1 MQQPKKCCML
11 VDKRVPI
18 PYLLNTVKYEMLIVL
33 FLGLIIHFLSEH
45 FYSYVPEMPLTI
57 ATFLGTAISVL
68 LSFKM
73 SQSYDRWWEARK
85 IWGAIVND
93 SRSFVL
99 QLQAFLKDGNS
110 EQIKKMAYRQ
120 IAWCYSLGQS
130 LRALP
135 PLESCDNFLSE
146 NEMDDL
152 KDFKNKP
159 LGILQ
164 LNVAQISKLRASGEL
179 SDFEHIQL
187 NNTAV
192 RFSDSMGAAERIN
205 TTVFP
210 TTYRM
215 FLHFTIYLFVAILSI
230 GLKGVMLAYEIPLL
244 LLISLVFFMLEKTAY
259 HLQDPFRNRPSDVS
273 VTAIAR
279 NIEINLRQLLKEEDV
294 PDPITKDEFYI
305 M

>member
-1 MQQPKKCCML
+1 ML

-18 PYLLNTVKYEMLIVL
+18 RYIYNFVKLEILIVVI
-33 FLGLIIHFLSEH
+33 LGFGIHISTDKVYHYL
-45 FYSYVPEMPLTI
+45 PTMPLTI

-93 SRSFVL
+93 SRSLTL
-99 QLQAFLKDGNS
+99 QLQSF
-110 EQIKKMAYRQ
+110 IKGSDEDIKIIAHRQ
-120 IAWCYSLGQS
+120 IAWCYCLGQS
-130 LRALP
+130 LRGLN
-135 PLESCDNFLSE
+135 PLENCEDFLSE
-146 NEMDDL
+146 EDI
-152 KDFKNKP
+152 KRAGKHKNKA
-159 LGILQ
+159 LAILQ
-164 LNVAQISKLRASGEL
+164 LNAEHISKLRKEDRL

-187 NNTAV
+187 NNTLV

-215 FLHFTIYLFVAILSI
+215 FLHFTIYLFVIILSI
-230 GLKGVMLAYEIPLL
+230 ALKDIRLIYELPLM

-259 HLQDPFRNRPSDVS
+259 HLQDPFRNRPSDIS

-279 NIEINLRQLLKEEDV
+279 NIEINLRQLIHEENV

>member
-1 MQQPKKCCML
+1 ML
-11 VDKRVPI
+11 VDKRVPLK
-18 PYLLNTVKYEMLIVL
+18 YLFNLVKYEMLIVFIL
-33 FLGLIIHFLSEH
+33 SLGIHFTTEH
-45 FYSYVPEMPLTI
+45 IYDYLPEMPLTI

-93 SRSFVL
+93 SRSLVL
-99 QLQAFLKDGNS
+99 QLQAFVKDSN
-110 EQIKKMAYRQ
+110 EDIKTIGYRQ
-120 IAWCYSLGQS
+120 IAWCYCLGQS
-130 LRALP
+130 LRGLKPMENCEA
-135 PLESCDNFLSE
+135 FLYP
-146 NEMDDL
+146 DDS
-152 KDFKNKP
+152 KKVEKHKNRA

-164 LNVAQISKLRASGEL
+164 LNVDHISRLRKENKL

-187 NNTAV
+187 NNTCV

-205 TTVFP
+205 STVFP

-215 FLHFTIYLFVAILSI
+215 FLHFTIYLFVIILSI
-230 GLKGVMLAYEIPLL
+230 ALKGVTLLYELPLL
-244 LLISLVFFMLEKTAY
+244 MLLSLVFFMLEKTAY
-259 HLQDPFRNRPSDVS
+259 YLQDPFRNRPSDIS

-279 NIEINLRQLLKEEDV
+279 NIEINIRQLLHEEDV

>member
-1 MQQPKKCCML
+1 ML
-11 VDKRVPI
+11 VDKRVPLR
-18 PYLLNTVKYEMLIVL
+18 YLFTMIKYEMLIV
-33 FLGLIIHFLSEH
+33 FILGIVIHFLTEK
-45 FYSYVPEMPLTI
+45 FYTYVPEMPLTI

-99 QLQAFLKDGNS
+99 QLQAFLKGHDS
-110 EQIKKMAYRQ
+110 EEQVKQLAYRQ

-130 LRALP
+130 LRGLP
-135 PLESCDNFLSE
+135 PLESCDVFLPE
-146 NEMDDL
+146 EEL
-152 KDFKNKP
+152 KSLNDFKNKP
-159 LGILQ
+159 LGMLQ
-164 LNVAQISKLRASGEL
+164 MNVKQLSKLREEGRL
-179 SDFEHIQL
+179 TDFENIQL
-187 NNTAV
+187 NTTSV

-205 TTVFP
+205 STVFP

-215 FLHFTIYLFVAILSI
+215 FLHFTIYLFVVILSI
-230 GLKGVMLAYEIPLL
+230 GLKGVILAYEIPLL
-244 LLISLVFFMLEKTAY
+244 LLIALVFFILEKTAY
-259 HLQDPFRNRPSDVS
+259 YLQDPFRNRPSDIS

-279 NIEINLRQLLKEEDV
+279 TIEINIRQLLNEKDV

>member
-1 MQQPKKCCML
+1 ML
-11 VDKRVPI
+11 VDKRVPLK
-18 PYLLNTVKYEMLIVL
+18 YLFHKVKYEL
-33 FLGLIIHFLSEH
+33 FITFIIGIIIHFLTEE
-45 FYSYVPEMPLTI
+45 FYTYLPEMPLTI

-93 SRSFVL
+93 SRSLVL
-99 QLQAFLKDGNS
+99 QLQAFLKNDYKD
-110 EQIKKMAYRQ
+110 EIVKKIAYRQ

-130 LRALP
+130 LRGLP
-135 PLESCDNFLSE
+135 PLENCGELLSDE
-146 NEMDDL
+146 DRNKLDII
-152 KDFKNKP
+152 KNKP

-164 LNVAQISKLRASGEL
+164 LNVSDISTMRQQQSL
-179 SDFEHIQL
+179 SEFEHVQL
-187 NNTAV
+187 NTTCV

-205 TTVFP
+205 STVFP

-215 FLHFTIYLFVAILSI
+215 FLHFTIYLFIAILSI
-230 GLKGVMLAYEIPLL
+230 GLKGVMLVYEIPLL
-244 LLISLVFFMLEKTAY
+244 LLIATVFFMLEKTAY
-259 HLQDPFRNRPSDVS
+259 HLQDPFKNRPSDIS

-279 NIEINLRQLLKEEDV
+279 TIEINLRQLIKEEDV
-294 PDPITKDEFYI
+294 PEPITKDEFYI

>member
-1 MQQPKKCCML
+1 ML
-11 VDKRVPI
+11 VDKRVPLR
-18 PYLLNTVKYEMLIVL
+18 YLFNLIKYEMLIV
-33 FLGLIIHFLSEH
+33 FILGIIIHFLTEK
-45 FYSYVPEMPLTI
+45 FYTYVPEMPLTI

-93 SRSFVL
+93 SRSLVL
-99 QLQAFLKDGNS
+99 QLQAFLKGDDTDQ
-110 EQIKKMAYRQ
+110 QIKQMAYRQ

-130 LRALP
+130 LRGLP
-135 PLESCDNFLSE
+135 PLESCDNFLPEDELQS
-146 NEMDDL
+146 L
-152 KDFKNKP
+152 KEFKNKP

-164 LNVAQISKLRASGEL
+164 MNVKQISKLREAGRL
-179 SDFEHIQL
+179 TDFENIQL
-187 NNTAV
+187 NTTSV

-205 TTVFP
+205 STVFP

-230 GLKGVMLAYEIPLL
+230 ALKGVILAYEIPLL
-244 LLISLVFFMLEKTAY
+244 LLIALVFFILEKTAY
-259 HLQDPFRNRPSDVS
+259 YLQDPFRNRPSDIS

-279 NIEINLRQLLKEEDV
+279 TIEINIRQLIHEKDV

>member
-1 MQQPKKCCML
+1 ML
-11 VDKRVPI
+11 VDKRVPLR
-18 PYLLNTVKYEMLIVL
+18 YLFNLIKYEMLIV
-33 FLGLIIHFLSEH
+33 FILGIIIHFLTEK
-45 FYSYVPEMPLTI
+45 FYTYVPEMPLTI

-93 SRSFVL
+93 SRSLVL
-99 QLQAFLKDGNS
+99 QLQAFLKGDDTDQ
-110 EQIKKMAYRQ
+110 QIKQLAYRQ

-130 LRALP
+130 LRGLP
-135 PLESCDNFLSE
+135 PLESCDNFLPEDELQS
-146 NEMDDL
+146 L
-152 KDFKNKP
+152 KEFKNKP

-164 LNVAQISKLRASGEL
+164 MNVKQISKLREAGRL
-179 SDFEHIQL
+179 TDFENIQL
-187 NNTAV
+187 NTTSV

-205 TTVFP
+205 STVFP

-230 GLKGVMLAYEIPLL
+230 ALKGVILAYEIPLL
-244 LLISLVFFMLEKTAY
+244 LLIALVFFILEKTAY
-259 HLQDPFRNRPSDVS
+259 YLQDPFRNRPSDIS

-279 NIEINLRQLLKEEDV
+279 TIEINIRQLIHEKDV

>member
-1 MQQPKKCCML
+1 ML

-18 PYLLNTVKYEMLIVL
+18 RYLFNLVKYEMLIVFL
-33 FLGLIIHFLSEH
+33 LGLGIHLSTDKV
-45 FYSYVPEMPLTI
+45 YDYLPEMPLTI

-73 SQSYDRWWEARK
+73 SQSYDRWWEARR

-93 SRSFVL
+93 SRSIVL
-99 QLQAFLKDGNS
+99 QLQAFLKENNTEDIRIIG
-110 EQIKKMAYRQ
+110 YRQ
-120 IAWCYSLGQS
+120 IAWCYCLGQS
-130 LRALP
+130 LRG
-135 PLESCDNFLSE
+135 LEPMENCESFLSE
-146 NEMDDL
+146 EDS
-152 KDFKNKP
+152 KKASKHKNRV

-164 LNVAQISKLRASGEL
+164 LNVEHISNLRRENKL

-187 NNTAV
+187 NTTCV

-205 TTVFP
+205 STVFP

-215 FLHFTIYLFVAILSI
+215 FLHFTIYLFVIILSI
-230 GLKGVMLAYEIPLL
+230 ALKGVTLLYELPLL
-244 LLISLVFFMLEKTAY
+244 MLLSLVFFMLEKTAY
-259 HLQDPFRNRPSDVS
+259 YLQDPFRNRPSDIS
-273 VTAIAR
+273 VTAISR
-279 NIEINLRQLLKEEDV
+279 NIEINIRQLLYEEDV

>member
-1 MQQPKKCCML
+1 ML
-11 VDKRVPI
+11 VDKRI
-18 PYLLNTVKYEMLIVL
+18 PFRHLFKKIKYEMLVVFL
-33 FLGLIIHFLSEH
+33 LGLGIHFSTEH
-45 FYSYVPEMPLTI
+45 FYNYLPEMPLTI

-99 QLQAFLKDGNS
+99 QLQAFLRTENAEAD
-110 EQIKKMAYRQ
+110 IKHMAYRQ

-130 LRALP
+130 LRGLP
-135 PLESCDNFLSE
+135 PLESCDNFLPE
-146 NEMDDL
+146 DEL
-152 KDFKNKP
+152 KSLSKFKNKP

-164 LNVAQISKLRASGEL
+164 MNVLQISELRSAGKLT
-179 SDFEHIQL
+179 DFENIQL
-187 NNTAV
+187 NNTSV

-210 TTYRM
+210 TTYRL
-215 FLHFTIYLFVAILSI
+215 FLHFTIYLFVIILSI
-230 GLKGVMLAYEIPLL
+230 ALKSVLLIYEIPLL
-244 LLISLVFFMLEKTAY
+244 MLIAMVFFMLEKTAY
-259 HLQDPFRNRPSDVS
+259 YLQDPFRNRPSDIA

-279 NIEINLRQLLKEEDV
+279 TIEINIRQLLGEEDV

>member
-1 MQQPKKCCML
+1 ML

-18 PYLLNTVKYEMLIVL
+18 KYIYNFVKQELLIVVI
-33 FLGLIIHFLSEH
+33 LGFGIHISTDNVYHYL
-45 FYSYVPEMPLTI
+45 PTMPLTI

-93 SRSFVL
+93 SRSFTL
-99 QLQAFLKDGNS
+99 QLQSFLEGSNED
-110 EQIKKMAYRQ
+110 IKTIAHRQ
-120 IAWCYSLGQS
+120 IAWCYCLGQS
-130 LRALP
+130 LRGLS
-135 PLESCDNFLSE
+135 PLENCEEFLSE
-146 NEMDDL
+146 
-152 KDFKNKP
+152 KDMKRVGKHKNKA
-159 LGILQ
+159 LAILQ
-164 LNVAQISKLRASGEL
+164 LNAEHVSKLRKEDKL

-187 NNTAV
+187 NNTLV
-192 RFSDSMGAAERIN
+192 RFSDSMGAGERIN

-215 FLHFTIYLFVAILSI
+215 FLHFTIYLFVIILSI
-230 GLKGVMLAYEIPLL
+230 ALKDIRLIYELPLM

-279 NIEINLRQLLKEEDV
+279 NIEINLRQLIHEENV

>member
-1 MQQPKKCCML
+1 ML

-18 PYLLNTVKYEMLIVL
+18 RYLFNLVKYEMLIVFL
-33 FLGLIIHFLSEH
+33 LGLGIHLSTDRV
-45 FYSYVPEMPLTI
+45 YDYLPDMPLTI

-73 SQSYDRWWEARK
+73 SQSYDRWWEARR

-93 SRSFVL
+93 SRSIVL
-99 QLQAFLKDGNS
+99 QLQAFLKENNNKEDIRKIG
-110 EQIKKMAYRQ
+110 YRQ
-120 IAWCYSLGQS
+120 IAWCYCLGQS
-130 LRALP
+130 LRGLKP
-135 PLESCDNFLSE
+135 MENCESFLSE
-146 NEMDDL
+146 EDT
-152 KDFKNKP
+152 KKVEKHKNRT

-164 LNVAQISKLRASGEL
+164 LNVEHISNLRKENKL

-187 NNTAV
+187 NTTCV

-215 FLHFTIYLFVAILSI
+215 FLHFTIYLFVIILSI
-230 GLKGVMLAYEIPLL
+230 ALKGVTLMYELPLL
-244 LLISLVFFMLEKTAY
+244 MLLSLVFFILEKTAY
-259 HLQDPFRNRPSDVS
+259 YLQDPFRNRPSDIS

-279 NIEINLRQLLKEEDV
+279 NIEINIRQLLHEEDV
-294 PDPITKDEFYI
+294 PDPTTKDEFYI

>member
-1 MQQPKKCCML
+1 ML

-18 PYLLNTVKYEMLIVL
+18 GYLYNLVKYEMLIVL
-33 FLGLIIHFLSEH
+33 LLGVGIH
-45 FYSYVPEMPLTI
+45 YSTEKIYDYLPQMPLTI

-73 SQSYDRWWEARK
+73 SQSYERWWEARK

-99 QLQAFLKDGNS
+99 QLQAFVKDPDAAS
-110 EQIKKMAYRQ
+110 QVKLIAYRQ
-120 IAWCYSLGQS
+120 IAWCYCLGQS
-130 LRALP
+130 LRGLP
-135 PLESCDNFLSE
+135 SLENCESFLSQ
-146 NEMDDL
+146 DDI
-152 KDFKNKP
+152 KRISRIKNKC

-164 LNVAQISKLRASGEL
+164 LNVHEIRSLRNEDKL
-179 SDFEHIQL
+179 SDFENIQL
-187 NNTAV
+187 NNTCV
-192 RFSDSMGAAERIN
+192 RFADSMGAAERIN

-215 FLHFTIYLFVAILSI
+215 FLHFTIYLFVIILSI
-230 GLKGVMLAYEIPLL
+230 ALKDVMLLYEIPLL
-244 LLISLVFFMLEKTAY
+244 MLISLVFFVLEKTAY
-259 HLQDPFRNRPSDVS
+259 HLQDPFRNRPSDIS

-279 NIEINLRQLLKEEDV
+279 TIEINIRQLLGEEDV